1 MLVRCAATLF
11 APTFGNIRMLDMRKN
26 IMLTMAPLVFA
37 VLLGANMAGA
47 QPVQV
52 DAQLLQQLQDT
63 IHQQQEQLRKQ
74 AETLDALQKQ
84 IDGLKQAS
92 GEVRDQAARA
102 LTAAQQAAVA
112 SKTLPPLITLGKEH
126 LKLSISGQVNR
137 ALSFV
142 NDGKRTEAYFV
153 DHSTSG
159 SRVNFVATARMS
171 DDVSLGSRI
180 ELAITPDNSSQVS
193 QSNQA
198 PGDSFNQ
205 RWAEVSL
212 KSHKWGKLSLGKGDT
227 ATNTTA
233 EVDLSGTLAIQ
244 NSSVADL
251 YYGMLFRERTGDK
264 ALTGIRVSNAF
275 SNQDGLHRES
285 RLRYDMPRFYG
296 FRLATSAVSNRRSD
310 AAVFWEGQGYG
321 FKAAGAAAV
330 SNPNLDK
337 AGNRY
342 DSSFSIL
349 HGKTGLNFTLSAGL
363 LERDNQPDDNNL
375 YGKLGWLANLN
386 SYGNTAFVVDYTRSE
401 NLPAAHDVGHS
412 VGAGVVQLF
421 DKYDTELYLLYRRYS
436 LDRSSGARVED
447 ITAGSIGARVRF

>member
-1 MLVRCAATLF
+1 MPYSEERLLS
-11 APTFGNIRMLDMRKN
+11 MRKN
-26 IMLTMAPLVFA
+26 STFTLPRLPFA
-37 VLLGANMAGA
+37 IVLLGANLAGA

-63 IHQQQEQLRKQ
+63 IQQQQAQLRKQ

-84 IDGLKQAS
+84 VNELKQAT
-92 GEVRDQAARA
+92 GDAQGQAAQA
-102 LTAAQQAAVA
+102 LTTAQQAVVA
-112 SKTLPPLITLGKEH
+112 SQKAAPPALIASGKEH
-126 LKLSISGQVNR
+126 IKVRLSGQVNR
-137 ALSFV
+137 ALSFI
-142 NDGKRTEAYFV
+142 NDGKSTQAYFV

-159 SRVNFVATARMS
+159 SRINLVATAKMS

-180 ELAITPDNSSQVS
+180 ELAITPDNSAQVS

-198 PGDSFNQ
+198 PADSFNQ

-212 KSHKWGKLSLGKGDT
+212 KSNKWGKLSLGKGDT

-233 EVDLSGTLAIQ
+233 EVDLSGTLPIQ

-251 YYGMLFRERTGDK
+251 YYGMLFRERAGDK
-264 ALTGIRVSNAF
+264 ALTSIKVSNAF

-285 RLRYDMPRFYG
+285 RFRYDTPRFYG
-296 FRLATSAVSNRRSD
+296 FSLATSAVSNRRSD

-321 FKAAGAAAV
+321 FKAAGAAAIA
-330 SNPNLDK
+330 NPNIDR

-342 DSSFSIL
+342 DGSFSVL
-349 HGKTGLNFTLSAGL
+349 HGESGLNLTLSAGL
-363 LERDNQPDDNNL
+363 LERDNQPDDRNL
-375 YGKLGWLANLN
+375 YGKLGWLASLN
-386 SYGNTAFVVDYTRSE
+386 SFGNTAFVVDYTRSE

-412 VGAGVVQLF
+412 VGAGIVQLF

-436 LDRSSGARVED
+436 LDRSSGARVEN
-447 ITAGSIGARVRF
+447 ITAGSVGARVRF